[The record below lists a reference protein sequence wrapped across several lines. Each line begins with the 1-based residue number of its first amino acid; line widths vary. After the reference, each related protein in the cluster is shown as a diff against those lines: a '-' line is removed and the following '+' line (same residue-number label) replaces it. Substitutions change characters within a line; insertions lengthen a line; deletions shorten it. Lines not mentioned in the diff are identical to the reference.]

1 MQLQPPTGDA
11 CAKCGTAMAG
21 DQRYCIECG
30 ERRGDPRFTL
40 GPGGAPA
47 TTDPLPVQQVQPP
60 YPPPTPEQ
68 RNRWSSGLALVSGI
82 GVLLLAMG
90 VGVLIGNNGDGAATT
105 ATSQPVVL
113 SAGATAATGPTTATA
128 DPASDAK
135 QAEATAADNSADAE
149 ATAKANGVKLA
160 PKDVGLGDKCEKGSS
175 GCEDGEFTGDF
186 FE

>member
-1 MQLQPPTGDA
+1 MQLQPPAGEA
-11 CAKCGTAMAG
+11 CAKCGATMAG

-47 TTDPLPVQQVQPP
+47 TTEPQPVQQLQPA
-60 YPPPTPEQ
+60 YPMSPTPAQ
-68 RNRWSSGLALVSGI
+68 RNRWSSGLALVSGV

-90 VGVLIGNNGDGAATT
+90 VGVLIGNNGSGTSGT
-105 ATSQPVVL
+105 PTSQPVVL
-113 SAGATAATGPTTATA
+113 GGAVTAQTGAT
-128 DPASDAK
+128 K
-135 QAEATAADNSADAE
+135 ETAAAKKEEAAPTESDSASAE
-149 ATAKANGVKLA
+149 ATAKANGVELA
-160 PKDVGLGDKCEKGSS
+160 KPDVGLGDKCEKGTA